1 MLNQTQIVA
10 IRDRVRQ
17 LLEPAS
23 LSPDELA
30 DRLDVPAQYLVE
42 ILSPSR
48 DVLIRADHLID
59 VIAAVVHVHG
69 VDPTWVITGEYD
81 PKLHRSLELEGPAPT
96 NGVRRLVESQLD
108 GWHPGT
114 QF

>member
-10 IRDRVRQ
+10 IRDRLRQ

-23 LSPDELA
+23 LSLDELA
-30 DRLDVPAQYLVE
+30 DRLDVPAQYLIE

-48 DVLIRADHLID
+48 DALIRADHLID

-69 VDPTWVITGEYD
+69 VDPTWVITGDYD
-81 PKLHRSLELEGPAPT
+81 PKTHRSLELEGPPPAV
-96 NGVRRLVESQLD
+96 GVRRLVESQLD
-108 GWHPGT
+108 GWRPDT
-114 QF
+114 RI